1 MYAEHQLRETP
12 KSIALAVARTFM
24 LSVFMNT
31 IASTKEKG
39 MSINYPKI
47 QPELCDDCGAPIIED
62 ECECEEID
70 DERLR
75 REDE

>member
-1 MYAEHQLRETP
+1 
-12 KSIALAVARTFM
+12 M